1 VASAALSRL
10 RLPGIFDG
18 EHYFLLEPTPDNHTC
33 FTHGELFSGL
43 LVGLAGGMLAR
54 TADGFHAMNS
64 ALKVKAEDS
73 ARSAKEPAP
82 G

>member
-18 EHYFLLEPTPDNHTC
+18 EHYFLLEPTPDNDTC
-33 FTHGELFSGL
+33 FTHGELFSEL
-43 LVGLAGGMLAR
+43 LVGLVRGMLAR